1 MKKSV
6 VILLRILNIFLFNSC
21 KDKNKSTFSPQ
32 LEYISISCNHSNYN
46 YCYSFTAYTKDSK
59 AYFSADCTIENFELS
74 GKHIEFENKKIAYN
88 EFLKIQNF
96 AKKNNLYNLYSN
108 HKNKMADDIL
118 EEWFESEKNKEKR
131 GRSLWRKKKERQKGS
146 RRKRSN

>member
-6 VILLRILNIFLFNSC
+6 VILLCMLNIFLFNSC

-32 LEYISISCNHSNYN
+32 LEYISISCNHTNYD

-59 AYFSADCTIENFELS
+59 AYLSADCTIENFELNS
-74 GKHIEFENKKIAYN
+74 KHIEFENKKIAYN

-96 AKKNNLYNLYSN
+96 AKKIIFIIYI
-108 HKNKMADDIL
+108 AII
-118 EEWFESEKNKEKR
+118 
-131 GRSLWRKKKERQKGS
+131 KKYHTMLAT
-146 RRKRSN
+146 